1 MFNRMAEDV
10 QVVFKRDPAAKSLL
24 EVLFCYPG
32 LKAVWM
38 HRIAHFL
45 WRHKLRLLA
54 RILSQLSRFITNIE
68 IHPGAQIGR
77 RFFIDHGA
85 GVVIGE
91 TSEVGDDVT
100 MYQGVVLGGVSTE
113 KKKRHPTIGC
123 EVVIGSGAIILG
135 PITVGNCVKVGAN
148 SVVLKDVK
156 PFTTVVGT
164 PAREA
169 GRHIVKDH
177 KVDLNHAKIIDPIK
191 KAIDDLKKRIHHLE
205 NELTEIKGEAD
216 KTD

>member
-68 IHPGAQIGR
+68 IHPGAQIG
-77 RFFIDHGA
+77 
-85 GVVIGE
+85 
-91 TSEVGDDVT
+91 
-100 MYQGVVLGGVSTE
+100 
-113 KKKRHPTIGC
+113 
-123 EVVIGSGAIILG
+123 
-135 PITVGNCVKVGAN
+135 
-148 SVVLKDVK
+148 
-156 PFTTVVGT
+156 
-164 PAREA
+164 
-169 GRHIVKDH
+169 
-177 KVDLNHAKIIDPIK
+177 
-191 KAIDDLKKRIHHLE
+191 
-205 NELTEIKGEAD
+205 
-216 KTD
+216 

>member
-1 MFNRMAEDV
+1 
-10 QVVFKRDPAAKSLL
+10 
-24 EVLFCYPG
+24 
-32 LKAVWM
+32 
-38 HRIAHFL
+38 
-45 WRHKLRLLA
+45 
-54 RILSQLSRFITNIE
+54 
-68 IHPGAQIGR
+68 
-77 RFFIDHGA
+77 
-85 GVVIGE
+85 
-91 TSEVGDDVT
+91 
-100 MYQGVVLGGVSTE
+100 MYQGVVLGGVSSE

-169 GRHIVKDH
+169 GKHIVKDH

-191 KAIDDLKKRIHHLE
+191 KVIDDLKKRIHHLE
-205 NELTEIKGEAD
+205 KELAEIKGEAD
-216 KTD
+216 RTD